1 MPLKVKCPNG
11 CVIRMPRNRAGK
23 KVRCPGCK
31 SALKIPRLPRDA
43 AAVDAGQAIELT
55 ASIANKRV
63 VSTPKVDNTDTTTPA
78 PHDPNTAATLVISAS
93 NEQLQLESFPVLQ
106 ESTGL
111 QNDREVSK
119 PDLMTTRID
128 RARKDRIV
136 LARFFAACLCIVA
149 IVNMVPAIYHWSQ
162 WSEVAELQQLPRWT
176 YLQIFVA
183 AMHFVYAFYL
193 FQINDWSA
201 LRTVSIVMIIVG
213 SIFGAVSAG
222 LALGG
227 AQGSIAR
234 FLNLPYV
241 MIRSASVW
249 CVAMLCLATLTS
261 YLVGREATNWRRI
274 EQLIICHDSPNR
286 LQITTNKRTGKS
298 PFAPRK

>member
-11 CVIRMPRNRAGK
+11 CVIRMPSNRAGK
-23 KVRCPGCK
+23 IVRCPGCK
-31 SALKIPRLPRDA
+31 SALKIPRLPANSEVATD
-43 AAVDAGQAIELT
+43 GQAIELT
-55 ASIANKRV
+55 ASIAKKKIVDRPKVTTPDTTEPLAPDAPDFPMPVV
-63 VSTPKVDNTDTTTPA
+63 VS
-78 PHDPNTAATLVISAS
+78 AS
-93 NEQLQLESFPVLQ
+93 IDQVQLDSFPVLQ
-106 ESTGL
+106 DENSLQSDLESC
-111 QNDREVSK
+111 K
-119 PDLMTTRID
+119 PDLMTTRIE

-136 LARFFAACLCIVA
+136 LARFFAVCLCIVA

-193 FQINDWSA
+193 VQINDWSA
-201 LRTVSIVMIIVG
+201 LRTVSVVMIVVG
-213 SIFGAVSAG
+213 AIFGAVSAG

-274 EQLIICHDSPNR
+274 EQLVRNI
-286 LQITTNKRTGKS
+286 
-298 PFAPRK
+298 

>member
-11 CVIRMPRNRAGK
+11 CVIRMPSNRSGK
-23 KVRCPGCK
+23 IVRCPGCK
-31 SALKIPRLPRDA
+31 SALKIPRLPANSEVATD
-43 AAVDAGQAIELT
+43 GPAIELA
-55 ASIANKRV
+55 ASIAKKKVVDPPKVTTPDATQPLAPDAPDFPMPVV
-63 VSTPKVDNTDTTTPA
+63 VSASTDQ
-78 PHDPNTAATLVISAS
+78 V
-93 NEQLQLESFPVLQ
+93 QLDSFPVLQ
-106 ESTGL
+106 DENSLQSESC
-111 QNDREVSK
+111 K
-119 PDLMTTRID
+119 PDLMTTRIE
-128 RARKDRIV
+128 RARKERIV
-136 LARFFAACLCIVA
+136 LARFFAVCLCIVA

-193 FQINDWSA
+193 IQINDWSA
-201 LRTVSIVMIIVG
+201 LRTVSVVMIVVG
-213 SIFGAVSAG
+213 AIFGAVSAG

-274 EQLIICHDSPNR
+274 EQLVRNI
-286 LQITTNKRTGKS
+286 
-298 PFAPRK
+298 